1 MESFPL
7 PPKKS
12 LGYVAAGIA
21 QVECTRRC
29 FRFQELIEHVC
40 KTKVCTIWKKH
51 SYFSSSKEDLGNY
64 ERRVLKQLV
73 RQSTIL
79 QMNTVLPIITMDK
92 MEND

>member
-1 MESFPL
+1 MPALVGKAILKRIEKTDYCRMESFPL

-40 KTKVCTIWKKH
+40 KTKVCTI
-51 SYFSSSKEDLGNY
+51 
-64 ERRVLKQLV
+64 
-73 RQSTIL
+73 
-79 QMNTVLPIITMDK
+79 
-92 MEND
+92 